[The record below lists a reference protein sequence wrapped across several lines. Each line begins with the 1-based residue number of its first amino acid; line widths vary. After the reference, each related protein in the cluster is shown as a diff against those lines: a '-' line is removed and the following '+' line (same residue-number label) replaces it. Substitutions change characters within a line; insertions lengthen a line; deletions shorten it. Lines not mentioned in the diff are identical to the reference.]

1 MLPIIWAFGSMLV
14 LLLIISLLPLGF
26 TVKGKLSI
34 VLASF
39 VLALGGLAAVL
50 SVPLWQTAL
59 MLAALT
65 FFTAYFMDKRIGT
78 VLFTEIPTFVAE
90 VNDDYEVPASS
101 SNIDKTNNN
110 NLLELQELGIVE
122 PSIITMSGDR
132 QLLVQPIMAQV
143 INNEPKIQDEDISF
157 LQERKSESEIEE
169 QNKEVA
175 IETNYLSDIETLL
188 AEEIDDEK
196 NSHEDFVTDELVPLA
211 DSSFDF
217 LYGSNEVVVGQD
229 DSLEEMEK
237 KNKISLQK

>member
-1 MLPIIWAFGSMLV
+1 
-14 LLLIISLLPLGF
+14 
-26 TVKGKLSI
+26 
-34 VLASF
+34 
-39 VLALGGLAAVL
+39 GLAAVL

-59 MLAALT
+59 MLAALI

-78 VLFTEIPTFVAE
+78 VLFTEIPTFVEE
-90 VNDDYEVPASS
+90 VNDDYEVPTSS
-101 SNIDKTNNN
+101 SNIDKANNN

-143 INNEPKIQDEDISF
+143 INKEPKIQNEDISF
-157 LQERKSESEIEE
+157 LQEWNSESEFEE

-188 AEEIDDEK
+188 AEEIVDEK
-196 NSHEDFVTDELVPLA
+196 NSYEDFVTDELVPIA

-217 LYGSNEVVVGQD
+217 LYESNEVVVGQD

-237 KNKISLQK
+237 KKKISLQK